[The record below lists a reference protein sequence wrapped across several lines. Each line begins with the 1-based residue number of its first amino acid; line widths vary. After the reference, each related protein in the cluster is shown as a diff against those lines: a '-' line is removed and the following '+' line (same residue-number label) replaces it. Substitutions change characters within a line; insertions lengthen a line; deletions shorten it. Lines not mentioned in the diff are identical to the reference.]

1 MNKTDCTSPPR
12 TGLEFE
18 RRSEGGI
25 QKLVGEGMKF
35 TRKKKAI
42 QTQAAPVLVFQIQ
55 VCITL
60 IIVCPRSICLYE

>member
-42 QTQAAPVLVFQIQ
+42 RLKLHPAVG
-55 VCITL
+55 
-60 IIVCPRSICLYE
+60 RDHD

>member
-42 QTQAAPVLVFQIQ
+42 FQ
-55 VCITL
+55 L
-60 IIVCPRSICLYE
+60 IGFISGRPYSFVRSLP